1 MKTTLFLIL
10 GAITAIILPALF
22 GHSLPL
28 LIMAVA
34 ITIGAGFELAIRA
47 VLAVSRR
54 SSNKAD
60 GLTSSEGIFES

>member
-10 GAITAIILPALF
+10 GALTAIVLPALF

-34 ITIGAGFELAIRA
+34 LTVGIGFELAIRG
-47 VLAVSRR
+47 VLALSRR
-54 SSNKAD
+54 SSRPSTTA
-60 GLTSSEGIFES
+60 

>member
-1 MKTTLFLIL
+1 MKTTFFLIL
-10 GAITAIILPALF
+10 GAITAIVLPALF

-34 ITIGAGFELAIRA
+34 VTVGVGFELSIRA

-54 SSNKAD
+54 SSRPSTTA
-60 GLTSSEGIFES
+60 